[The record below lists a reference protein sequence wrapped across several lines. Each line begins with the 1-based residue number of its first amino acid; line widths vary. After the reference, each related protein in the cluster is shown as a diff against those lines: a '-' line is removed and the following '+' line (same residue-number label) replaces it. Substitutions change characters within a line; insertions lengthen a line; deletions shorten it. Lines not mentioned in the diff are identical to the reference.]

1 MHPHGTLTGAHDA
14 SVDHMKEMKG
24 RCSWDRE
31 AENGAADEVE
41 ADAND
46 DDDASEMSAA

>member
-1 MHPHGTLTGAHDA
+1 MQLRGDAGSRSAQVGAP
-14 SVDHMKEMKG
+14 SSETQVQE
-24 RCSWDRE
+24 SWVR